1 MQHSK
6 IQRLAAAAGDTV
18 RVYWPM
24 WLALTLMLSSLPLI
38 AAVQSGTLCKMLT
51 LLTFCCSAAYSW
63 PLVLAAALAGSPR
76 ATRLIASTVAL
87 WSLACGLFPILS
99 GQMMTDGTIVMVIET
114 DSREAASFVSKYI
127 TGWRIAGVAAY
138 LVFLGAC
145 IYAAGRRVRLSR
157 RVTAAA
163 AVAAAIVTATGTCR
177 IIRLYVGL
185 MCGPQPS
192 TELWLAKADPLT
204 HLANISSVF
213 DGDVVTATV
222 ATAYRLHQISANLSR
237 WEETQRGAL
246 RQTYGRAGS
255 ADSIN
260 VVVIIGES
268 FIKRH
273 SNLYGYRLNTN
284 PKLSAMADSG
294 LLTPFTDY
302 ITVGNY
308 TNDAIRNVYNL
319 NSVGEGERWQD
330 AVAFP
335 LVAARS
341 GWRVHLYDNQVDGVN
356 HLFDVELAGMLLN
369 PLMKRDVYEWTTDS
383 IDRYDGDFVAR
394 VNRRFPFDGSVGNMD
409 IYHLY
414 GQHFEPSERY
424 PAGQG
429 YDVWTADSIAVDKP
443 WLKDEWRRRTIAEYD
458 NATRYNDA
466 VVAAIIDRYRGTPT
480 VFVYFSDHGEEIYDL
495 AATDERIIIP
505 DEKYLPDWLRTE
517 FEIPLFIAFT
527 PEYATLR
534 PTSVLA
540 ITTSASRPGSS
551 DNIGHT
557 ILGLGGATANPH
569 YRATRDILSPQYRTP
584 PRLTTGSLNYDT
596 VVRAGME

>member
-1 MQHSK
+1 
-6 IQRLAAAAGDTV
+6 
-18 RVYWPM
+18 M
-24 WLALTLMLSSLPLI
+24 WLALTLMLSALPAI
-38 AAVQSGTLCKMLT
+38 SAIQSGALWKMLT
-51 LLTFCCSAAYSW
+51 LLTLCCSAVYAW
-63 PLVLAAALAGSPR
+63 PLVLAAALTGSR
-76 ATRLIASTVAL
+76 RVARIIAAAVAM
-87 WSLACGLFPILS
+87 WSLCCALFPILS
-99 GQMMTDGTIVMVIET
+99 GQLMNDGTIVMLVET

-145 IYAAGRRVRLSR
+145 VYAAGLRVRLSR
-157 RVTAAA
+157 RV
-163 AVAAAIVTATGTCR
+163 AVAATVAVSVVCATGIYR
-177 IIRLYVGL
+177 IAHLYKGFT
-185 MCGPQPS
+185 CGPQSS
-192 TELWLAKADPLT
+192 TDLWLAKEDPLT
-204 HLANISSVF
+204 HLPNINNVF
-213 DGDVVTATV
+213 GGDIATATV
-222 ATAYRLHQISANLSR
+222 AAGYRLHQISANLSR
-237 WEETQRGAL
+237 WEETQRRTL
-246 RQTYGRAGS
+246 RQTYGRAVRS
-255 ADSIN
+255 DSIN

-268 FIKRH
+268 FVKRH

-319 NSVGEGERWQD
+319 NSVGEGEPWH
-330 AVAFP
+330 ASVAFP

-356 HLFDVELAGMLLN
+356 NLFDVELAGMLLN
-369 PLMKRDVYEWTTDS
+369 PLMKRNVYEWTTDS
-383 IDRYDGDFVAR
+383 LDRYDGDFIAH

-414 GQHFEPSERY
+414 GQHFEPRERY
-424 PAGQG
+424 PAWQG

-443 WLKDEWRRRTIAEYD
+443 WLKDEWRRQTIAEYD

-466 VVAAIIDRYRGTPT
+466 VVAAIIDRYKGTPT
-480 VFVYFSDHGEEIYDL
+480 VFVYFSDHGEEIYDF
-495 AATDERIIIP
+495 APTVERIVTP
-505 DEKYLPDWLRTE
+505 TKEYLSDWLRTE

-569 YRATRDILSPQYRTP
+569 YRATRDILSPHYRTP

-596 VVRAGME
+596 VVRAGMEGE